1 MKIGDLVKHKNY
13 SELGA
18 GIITRKPNHMFCEVF
33 WGALVIDQ
41 FGRSA
46 HRRMEPDAV
55 LEVINEGG

>member
-18 GIITRKPNHMFCEVF
+18 GIITRKPNYMFFEVF
-33 WGALVIDQ
+33 WGTLVIDQ

-46 HRRMEPDAV
+46 HKRMEPNSV
-55 LEVINEGG
+55 LELINEGG